1 MTAPFEDDR
10 PHPLQ
15 RPVARWL
22 REDVGIEEPRRVVH
36 ANQGHILVSKFERGF
51 AAELH
56 ALLFLMPE
64 LFDPRAVAEAYA
76 QVVAEVSPTD
86 LRVEAWHA
94 ALHRLLREA
103 GERHALNEVQQG
115 EVRVGIDSV
124 RAILTTVLWS
134 DPLIGDDYTPRTAE
148 VTAYRE
154 ALLDRDP
161 AHDMFS
167 RYYGVFEGRSV
178 ENHCPGAPFARVM
191 IEQGWEICTGTPP
204 PSADAATEA

>member
-1 MTAPFEDDR
+1 M
-10 PHPLQ
+10 
-15 RPVARWL
+15 
-22 REDVGIEEPRRVVH
+22 H
-36 ANQGHILVSKFERGF
+36 ANKGHILVSKFERGF

-56 ALLFLMPE
+56 AILFLMPE
-64 LFDPRAVAEAYA
+64 LFQASTVAEAYA
-76 QVVAEVSPTD
+76 HAVAEASPTD

-94 ALHRLLREA
+94 GMHGLLRKA
-103 GERHALNEVQQG
+103 GERHALNDVQQA

-124 RAILTTVLWS
+124 RAILITVLWS
-134 DPLIGDDYTPRTAE
+134 DPLIGDDYVPRTAE
-148 VTAYRE
+148 VAAYRE

-204 PSADAATEA
+204 PSAEGAEA